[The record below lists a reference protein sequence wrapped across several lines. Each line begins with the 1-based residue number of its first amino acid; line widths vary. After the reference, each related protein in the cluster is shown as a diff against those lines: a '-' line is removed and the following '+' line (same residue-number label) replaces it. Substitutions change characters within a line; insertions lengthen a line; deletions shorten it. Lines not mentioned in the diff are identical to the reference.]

1 MSNEVINVK
10 QLPKETVAKFVN
22 DAAEMETSS
31 FTLKQTAE
39 ETEKQANMLKWS
51 AENNLKKSQESVNN
65 AKHKLEDAEKKRDTV
80 RKDVEAF
87 NFTYSIWKNI
97 PWHWVIV
104 ICLMGG
110 IQLIAFGLSSIQYLF
125 FDSLPE
131 SNSDFVFLFVISF
144 IIYFITIIA
153 IITLIK
159 KHKAKKVYEIELK
172 QKISTTQTA
181 EQHVNQCQTEY
192 DNLVLANNKQAQ
204 TSKQQ
209 EQKAKELE
217 EHASMLRKNASEI
230 DATLQQHYSL
240 GVIPPD
246 YRDMLRVLYIQ
257 RAFRNDQV
265 DTMREATLLCDRD
278 VYHIEIKNGLS
289 EIANAIQ
296 SLSSTLSEINWNITR
311 MNSELRDIANGQER
325 LISETES
332 ARYAAESVRR
342 AQEDILW
349 YEREN
354 WRKTN

>member
-39 ETEKQANMLKWS
+39 ETEQQANMLKWS
-51 AENNLKKSQESVNN
+51 AENNLKKSQEAVQN
-65 AKHKLEDAEKKRDTV
+65 AKHKLEDAEKKRDVARNEAEAKFNISLFNGFSWGLLILIGVFYAYIPLIIGLTIF
-80 RKDVEAF
+80 KLSPDVLTEELP
-87 NFTYSIWKNI
+87 TWITIYI
-97 PWHWVIV
+97 
-104 ICLMGG
+104 
-110 IQLIAFGLSSIQYLF
+110 FGYL
-125 FDSLPE
+125 
-131 SNSDFVFLFVISF
+131 
-144 IIYFITIIA
+144 IYFFIFSVFKIA
-153 IITLIK
+153 KDK
-159 KHKAKKVYEIELK
+159 KIYNEKLNS
-172 QKISTTQTA
+172 KISTAQIA
-181 EQHVNQCQTEY
+181 EQHVNQCQPEY
-192 DNLVLANNKQAQ
+192 DNLVIANNKQAQ

-230 DATLQQHYSL
+230 DSMLKQHYSL
-240 GVIPPD
+240 GIIPPD

-278 VYHIEIKNGLS
+278 IYHIEIKNGLS

-296 SLSSTLSEINWNITR
+296 SLSSTLNEISWNITR

-332 ARYAAESVRR
+332 ARYATESVKR
-342 AQEDILW
+342 AQEDLLW
-349 YEREN
+349 YERQN
-354 WRKTN
+354 WKRNN